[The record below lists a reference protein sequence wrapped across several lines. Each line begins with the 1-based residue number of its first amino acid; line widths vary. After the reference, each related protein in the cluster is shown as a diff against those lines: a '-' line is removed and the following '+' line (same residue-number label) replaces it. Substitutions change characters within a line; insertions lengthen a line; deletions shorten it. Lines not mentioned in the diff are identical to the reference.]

1 MAFVPSY
8 GYARAVTRGT
18 RNSARAYQRKM
29 VGTAKYKTRPKTGT
43 KRRMKFPVGAA
54 IK

>member
-18 RNSARAYQRKM
+18 RNSARAYQEKM
-29 VGTAKYKTRPKTGT
+29 VGTAKYKTNPKRH
-43 KRRMKFPVGAA
+43 KEAYEISRRGSN
-54 IK
+54 

>member
-29 VGTAKYKTRPKTGT
+29 VGTAKYKTDPKRAQRG
-43 KRRMKFPVGAA
+43 V
-54 IK
+54 

>member
-29 VGTAKYKTRPKTGT
+29 VGTAKYTKQDPKRAQRG
-43 KRRMKFPVGAA
+43 V
-54 IK
+54 

>member
-18 RNSARAYQRKM
+18 RNSARAYQRKWLEQQN
-29 VGTAKYKTRPKTGT
+29 TKQDPKRAQKG
-43 KRRMKFPVGAA
+43 V
-54 IK
+54 